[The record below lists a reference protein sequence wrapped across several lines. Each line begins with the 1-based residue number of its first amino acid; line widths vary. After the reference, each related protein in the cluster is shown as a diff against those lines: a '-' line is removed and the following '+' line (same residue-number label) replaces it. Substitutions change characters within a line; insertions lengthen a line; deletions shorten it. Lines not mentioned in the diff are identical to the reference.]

1 MDDLVVVEVVPTE
14 PEAELACGLL
24 RSAGIEC
31 TNRQTN
37 RGAGLADGLP
47 VGGPRAIMVR
57 AQDAELAGEVLGKR

>member
-1 MDDLVVVEVVPTE
+1 VRS
-14 PEAELACGLL
+14 L